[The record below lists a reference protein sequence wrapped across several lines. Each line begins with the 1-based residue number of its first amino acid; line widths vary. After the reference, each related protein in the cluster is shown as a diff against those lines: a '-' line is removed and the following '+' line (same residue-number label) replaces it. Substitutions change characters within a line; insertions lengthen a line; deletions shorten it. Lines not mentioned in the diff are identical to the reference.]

1 VPNRRRRKLSTALST
16 VAALAVASPFAVAA
30 VTELTGD
37 AEPQQREFLQAALI
51 TDLPRELMGA
61 LSEGLAQFGINL
73 PPMPSLTG
81 TSGLTSP
88 GLTTPGLTSPGLTT
102 PGLTSPGLT
111 TPGLTSPGLT
121 TPGLTT
127 PGLTDPG
134 LTTPGLTTP
143 GLTDPGLTTP
153 GLTTP
158 NTGVGLTTPGLTD
171 PALTSPIGETPG
183 GLTTPSLGT
192 LDPTLTP
199 VSTGG
204 LTAPGEVPIA
214 APLDPLGPTYP
225 VLDPALAYGPLPTAS
240 TGGGLLSEINAL
252 GEQLGVGQAIDLL
265 KGVVVPSIT
274 SAIKSA
280 TPPPAPAAPPVPAPE
295 PAA

>member
-37 AEPQQREFLQAALI
+37 AEPQQREFVQAALI

-111 TPGLTSPGLT
+111 TPGLT
-121 TPGLTT
+121 TPGARRG
-127 PGLTDPG
+127 GLTDPG